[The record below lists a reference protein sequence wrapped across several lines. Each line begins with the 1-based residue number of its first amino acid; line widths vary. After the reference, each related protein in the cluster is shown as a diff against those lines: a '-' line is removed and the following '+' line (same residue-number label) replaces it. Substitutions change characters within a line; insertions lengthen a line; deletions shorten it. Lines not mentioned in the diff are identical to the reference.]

1 MHSFDIM
8 KDVEFKTEHPVAET
22 ILADKDTRL
31 IRFSMLP
38 GQVIK
43 EHSAPSSPVYIVV
56 LEGRG
61 EFSDGEGGSK
71 ELGPNSCIKYELG
84 EKHSVKATDEKLV
97 FIALLRGSP
106 RTEND

>member
-84 EKHSVKATDEKLV
+84 EKHPVQVTDEKLV
-97 FIALLRGSP
+97 LITLTIGSQYH
-106 RTEND
+106 